1 MIENF
6 KVEKREI
13 DRIGKFSEKEKNFR
27 VQNLNFFNENG
38 FPNKRVE
45 DWKFSDF
52 KQIVSKNFNK
62 LNINI
67 ETSKTEEFQFIKEF
81 EHNYLV
87 LINGK
92 LNSSNFQFEEKE
104 KVKVKNFFNDDF
116 KDKKEINSLVNLNH
130 ALSNNGYI
138 LKVNENYKF
147 KKILVIYNIFTKNLN
162 EDILNI
168 RNKIVIGK
176 NSELHTIDF
185 EINKS
190 KNKFLYNSHES
201 IYLNENSIYKNIIL
215 HNENNNGF
223 FHRFKINKLKANS
236 NYNSFI
242 FPSGPKFNKLD
253 LQFDLEG
260 ENCEC
265 NLQSASY
272 IDQDDHQEIKTRIN
286 HLFPNCRSYQK
297 VKNVLNS
304 KSRGVFQGK
313 IYVNDIAQKT
323 NAYQLSKAI
332 LLSEN
337 SEFNSKPEL
346 EIYADDVKCSHGSTS
361 GSIDENSI
369 FYLMSRGLSRKDS
382 VSLLVNGFLSE
393 ITDTIKSETLKKFI
407 KKKLESG
414 VNEYKKH

>member
-1 MIENF
+1 M
-6 KVEKREI
+6 
-13 DRIGKFSEKEKNFR
+13 
-27 VQNLNFFNENG
+27 
-38 FPNKRVE
+38 
-45 DWKFSDF
+45 
-52 KQIVSKNFNK
+52 
-62 LNINI
+62 
-67 ETSKTEEFQFIKEF
+67 
-81 EHNYLV
+81 
-87 LINGK
+87 
-92 LNSSNFQFEEKE
+92 
-104 KVKVKNFFNDDF
+104 
-116 KDKKEINSLVNLNH
+116 
-130 ALSNNGYI
+130 
-138 LKVNENYKF
+138 
-147 KKILVIYNIFTKNLN
+147 IYNIFTKNLN

-297 VKNVLNS
+297 S
-304 KSRGVFQGK
+304 KKRF
-313 IYVNDIAQKT
+313 
-323 NAYQLSKAI
+323 
-332 LLSEN
+332 
-337 SEFNSKPEL
+337 
-346 EIYADDVKCSHGSTS
+346 
-361 GSIDENSI
+361 
-369 FYLMSRGLSRKDS
+369 
-382 VSLLVNGFLSE
+382 
-393 ITDTIKSETLKKFI
+393 KF
-407 KKKLESG
+407 K
-414 VNEYKKH
+414 